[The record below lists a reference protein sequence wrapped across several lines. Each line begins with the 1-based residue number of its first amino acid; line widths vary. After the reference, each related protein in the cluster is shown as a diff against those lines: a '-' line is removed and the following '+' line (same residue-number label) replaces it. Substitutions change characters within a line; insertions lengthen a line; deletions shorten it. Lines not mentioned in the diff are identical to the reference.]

1 MFQSEHL
8 VSLLLIDSVVA
19 FVSSIFTL
27 VYCCVFV
34 LLPFLGEQRFTY
46 LGVRSWGSRATTV
59 GDGYRSGWVTVSFVG
74 ADVRGRVNDLH
85 SRFPVISMRSVAAV
99 HAQ

>member
-1 MFQSEHL
+1 

-34 LLPFLGEQRFTY
+34 VLPFLGEQRFTY
-46 LGVRSWGSRATTV
+46 LGVRSGVR
-59 GDGYRSGWVTVSFVG
+59 GLLQLVTVTVQAGLRLVSW
-74 ADVRGRVNDLH
+74 GRC
-85 SRFPVISMRSVAAV
+85 PGEGK
-99 HAQ
+99 